1 MVRAAALSFILE
13 AAGFGLAMPIALAHL
28 NRTGELPMTPWGFR
42 AFAGPFEKLG
52 HDQFAALGWTLV
64 AALPVDVLAG
74 VWLWRGQRRGARLGL
89 AMTPVVLA
97 LASGFALPLMLIAVP
112 IRAVL
117 VIIGRRD
124 LR

>member
-1 MVRAAALSFILE
+1 MEQRRPGSMVRAAALSFILE

-28 NRTGELPMTPWGFR
+28 HRTGELPMTPWGFR

-64 AALPVDVLAG
+64 AALSVDVLAG

-97 LASGFALPLMLIAVP
+97 LASGFALPSC
-112 IRAVL
+112 
-117 VIIGRRD
+117 
-124 LR
+124 